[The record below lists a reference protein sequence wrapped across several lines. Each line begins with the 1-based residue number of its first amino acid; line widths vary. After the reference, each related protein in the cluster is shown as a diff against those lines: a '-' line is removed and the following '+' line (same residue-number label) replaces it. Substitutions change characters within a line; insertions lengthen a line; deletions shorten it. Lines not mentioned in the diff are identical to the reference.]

1 MFGVEYLP
9 AAVKDLRGI
18 DKKWQKKIILAI
30 EELARDPFG
39 KSNVKKLVN
48 SPYYR
53 LRVGD
58 YRVVYDIQR
67 SRVMILVVHIGK
79 RGEVYR

>member
-1 MFGVEYLP
+1 
-9 AAVKDLRGI
+9 VKDLRRI
-18 DKKWQKKIILAI
+18 DSKWQKKILLAI
-30 EELARDPFG
+30 DELAQNPFNKG
-39 KSNVKKLVN
+39 NVKKLVN

-67 SRVMILVVHIGK
+67 SCIKILVIHIGK
-79 RGEVYR
+79 RGDVYR